1 MPRRAR
7 FSSLAEE
14 GTPKVH
20 RKAELTDYVYF
31 DAIFKSTPHIF
42 FLGIFCRLSEET
54 S

>member
-20 RKAELTDYVYF
+20 RKAELTDYLYF
-31 DAIFKSTPHIF
+31 DAIFENAPRIF
-42 FLGIFCRLSEET
+42 S
-54 S
+54 